1 MTGPLVHADVTVLE
15 VGDPALLDHIRAL
28 IDLDAFVVARISETA
43 LVVDPARTGELA
55 DLLEQHQ
62 LIPLVRR
69 AR

>member
-1 MTGPLVHADVTVLE
+1 MIGPLVHADVTVLE
-15 VGDPALLDHIRAL
+15 VDDPALLDHIRAL